1 MTEHTPQTPIP
12 DTIPANLADL
22 LARKSG
28 ELGNLPDIH
37 FSDDNSAE
45 LAVLI
50 SMLVTRSSSKPDH
63 RQFMVAGHMLI
74 CAVTDT
80 FRRMVD
86 TSVEER
92 SLHGAVA
99 LIAQAAAGLGIAQF
113 VTENLMVL
121 HKRMF
126 GMDASHN
133 VSDRFLASIGMDRE
147 GYKTWLTSK
156 STNP

>member
-1 MTEHTPQTPIP
+1 
-12 DTIPANLADL
+12 
-22 LARKSG
+22 
-28 ELGNLPDIH
+28 
-37 FSDDNSAE
+37 
-45 LAVLI
+45 
-50 SMLVTRSSSKPDH
+50 
-63 RQFMVAGHMLI
+63 MVMAI
-74 CAVTDT
+74 TDT
-80 FRRMVD
+80 FRSLV
-86 TSVEER
+86 ER
-92 SLHGAVA
+92 SVNERANQSMVA

-147 GYKTWLTSK
+147 AYKTWLTGK